1 MFFVWFLFPISCE
14 NWLII
19 FYLQTFSDFLNN
31 WEVSLEP
38 GLWWKYSN
46 KCKVISFGLKGRK
59 LFLGLAEIL
68 ISYHREKKFSGN
80 LVHKIRILPDLN
92 VTHESSPVENVEKF
106 TNGGQLND
114 IKHFRWMVAALVRN
128 YFPGYGPHYCNI
140 LSKYFCLFFSEIFTK
155 EEGVTNYYVC
165 QLYHP
170 IFFNSSDRFNLIGMI
185 KDLYDL
191 NRDAF
196 KNRFVLTRYKLGCNW
211 TSKVTKRASYG
222 SALLSVLYFDINYHT
237 LYLNRSYNLPLYIRN
252 VHAHFCQVFFFT
264 PYYVI
269 FFQWV

>member
-1 MFFVWFLFPISCE
+1 ME
-14 NWLII
+14 R
-19 FYLQTFSDFLNN
+19 
-31 WEVSLEP
+31 E
-38 GLWWKYSN
+38 LWWKYNN

-92 VTHESSPVENVEKF
+92 VTHESSPVENVEEF

-114 IKHFRWMVAALVRN
+114 IKHFRWMVAAFVRN
-128 YFPGYGPHYCNI
+128 YFLGYGRHYESS
-140 LSKYFCLFFSEIFTK
+140 LSKYFCLFFSEIFTTA
-155 EEGVTNYYVC
+155 EGVTNYYVC

-196 KNRFVLTRYKLGCNW
+196 KDRFVLTRYRLGSDW
-211 TSKVTKRASYG
+211 TSKVNKRATYG
-222 SALLSVLYFDINYHT
+222 SPLISVLYFDNNYYT
-237 LYLNRSYNLPLYIRN
+237 LYLNRTGYSLPLYIRN
-252 VHAHFCQVFFFT
+252 VHAHFCQVCFLY
-264 PYYVI
+264 PLLCYI
-269 FFQWV
+269 FSMSII